1 MGQGSEAVYNYV
13 LRLML
18 YLVYYY
24 VLATQLAP
32 VILPQLNSVIFSKQ
46 IDYDVSVFGSMITE
60 LFQWTRWF
68 SSFLLQSSIYCVCLW
83 SQSLSDIMSYF
94 YEEKKLVVS
103 RADWRRNARFRF
115 DIIYMYIHRGLIYT
129 VSK

>member
-1 MGQGSEAVYNYV
+1 MGQGSEVVYNCV

-24 VLATQLAP
+24 VLDTQLAP

-60 LFQWTRWF
+60 LFQWTCWF
-68 SSFLLQSSIYCVCLW
+68 SSFLLQSSLYCVCLW

-115 DIIYMYIHRGLIYT
+115 DRIYT
-129 VSK
+129 CISIGD